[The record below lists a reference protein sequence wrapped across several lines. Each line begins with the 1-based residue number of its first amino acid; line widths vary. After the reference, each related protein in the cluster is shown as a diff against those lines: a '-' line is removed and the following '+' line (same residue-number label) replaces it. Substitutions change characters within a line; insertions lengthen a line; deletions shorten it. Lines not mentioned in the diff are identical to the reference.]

1 MNNIPSKQRVYA
13 VLVSIPKGK
22 VVTYGQLAGLAGLA
36 KAARQMG
43 QLLYRL
49 PKDTDLPWHRVVN
62 ASGKISLPEN
72 SPGHSLQR
80 ARLEEEGIVFRNNKI
95 RLKEFQWQ
103 P

>member
-1 MNNIPSKQRVYA
+1 MNDIPSKQRVYA
-13 VLVSIPKGK
+13 ILASVPLGK
-22 VVTYGQLAGLAGLA
+22 VVTYGQLAELAGLA
-36 KAARQMG
+36 RAARQMG
-43 QLLYRL
+43 QLLHRL

-80 ARLEEEGIVFRNNKI
+80 VRLEEEGIVFHNNKI